1 MISPG
6 LGRSRH
12 SVVGTVTEL
21 RAGRTRNRG
30 SIPHRCHVFISC
42 PKRPDPVVDL
52 TQPPGTG
59 GFSWRYS
66 DRGVSLTTHP
76 IHC

>member
-6 LGRSRH
+6 LGRKRH
-12 SVVGTVTEL
+12 SVVGAATKL
-21 RAGRTRNRG
+21 RAGRRSRG
-30 SIPHRCHVFISC
+30 SIPHRGQVFISC

-59 GFSWRYS
+59 GFFLAIS
-66 DRGVSLTTHP
+66 DRGVSLATHP